1 MADRK
6 QQILDVAK
14 DMFAERG
21 VSQTT
26 VRQIGARAG
35 ILSGSLYHY
44 FESKADIVDA
54 ILSEFCKDVLGN
66 YWKIASQTDGTSGD
80 QLRQMAR
87 YGFSL
92 INEHTAALIIVHR
105 ESSDLINEERFS
117 YLVDFDL
124 EVERRYTD
132 VLARGVEAG
141 EFDSHIEPRMLY
153 RFIRDTIVGAIRWY
167 VPSKGATT
175 NQVADSLINVVL
187 GGILADKSTAP

>member
-6 QQILDVAK
+6 EQILQVAK
-14 DMFAERG
+14 EMFAERG
-21 VSQTT
+21 VNQTT

-66 YWKIASQTDGTSGD
+66 YWKIAARTDGTSAE
-80 QLRQMAR
+80 QLRLMAR

-92 INEHTAALIIVHR
+92 ITEHTAALIVVHR
-105 ESSDLINEERFS
+105 ESNDLINEERFR
-117 YLVDFDL
+117 YLIDFDL

-132 VLARGVEAG
+132 VLARGVEGG
-141 EFDSHIEPRMLY
+141 EFDPKLDPRMLY
-153 RFIRDTIVGAIRWY
+153 RFIRDAIVGAIRWY
-167 VPSKGATT
+167 VPSKSAST
-175 NQVADSLINVVL
+175 NQVADSIIDVVL
-187 GGILADKSTAP
+187 NGILAD